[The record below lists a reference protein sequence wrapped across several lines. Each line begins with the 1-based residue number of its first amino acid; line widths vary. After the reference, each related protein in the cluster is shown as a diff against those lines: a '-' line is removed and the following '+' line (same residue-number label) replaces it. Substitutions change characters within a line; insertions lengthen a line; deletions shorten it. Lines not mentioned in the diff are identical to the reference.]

1 INDQSVLFLPAEKG
15 GKILYRNY
23 LSDFLSSCYTDIRQI
38 VAGKTDSL
46 SQKRKIQKFFFRLS
60 QRKRTQTFQINIIGH
75 MINSIFRQYL
85 FCIRLCKFRRK
96 SAEDPADFPAHLLK
110 SFAV

>member
-1 INDQSVLFLPAEKG
+1 MPVLRIRQSFIDFFQQASSDFIVIAAQINDQSVLFLPAEKG

-75 MINSIFRQYL
+75 M
-85 FCIRLCKFRRK
+85 
-96 SAEDPADFPAHLLK
+96 
-110 SFAV
+110 